1 MIFFKKE
8 NGQPAGPLPGR
19 LAEQPSKASRQERSE
34 RRARRGAYQR
44 ASERAGNR
52 GCWRRRAGAGCSALV
67 DLYALALQP
76 LLPRLLKY
84 GGLLPAQALV
94 KIPALCSYSSSR
106 FQSRFGSIPSI
117 LSVLVL
123 ILLVEEG
130 GGDTACAQR
139 GSPAL
144 RCLTSAPVWCSVC
157 SDYCPPW
164 PGVWAPCCA
173 VFVFSGWCRGRLPR
187 LQQRL

>member
-1 MIFFKKE
+1 LRFSLYFKKIKPP
-8 NGQPAGPLPGR
+8 GWAASRPTGRAAHQSSRFSGR
-19 LAEQPSKASRQERSE
+19 LLPHVAGAMSR
-34 RRARRGAYQR
+34 G
-44 ASERAGNR
+44 RAGLMAAL
-52 GCWRRRAGAGCSALV
+52 RAERFSSGRNPCRPLRNLLQLGSITMEICS
-67 DLYALALQP
+67 
-76 LLPRLLKY
+76 LLRNSP
-84 GGLLPAQALV
+84 

-117 LSVLVL
+117 LGVLVL

-130 GGDTACAQR
+130 GGGTACAQL

-164 PGVWAPCCA
+164 PGAWAPCCA

-187 LQQRL
+187 LRQRL

>member
-1 MIFFKKE
+1 MVSQLGRYQAAWPS
-8 NGQPAGPLPGR
+8 NPARPAGKR
-19 LAEQPSKASRQERSE
+19 EASVGHGGVRTRE
-34 RRARRGAYQR
+34 R
-44 ASERAGNR
+44 ASEQGIV
-52 GCWRRRAGAGCSALV
+52 GAGSGGQGPVVQLSPISTPS
-67 DLYALALQP
+67 LQP

-84 GGLLPAQALV
+84 GDLPPAQALA

-117 LSVLVL
+117 LGVLVL

-130 GGDTACAQR
+130 GGGTACAQR

-164 PGVWAPCCA
+164 PGAWAPCCA

-187 LQQRL
+187 LRQRL